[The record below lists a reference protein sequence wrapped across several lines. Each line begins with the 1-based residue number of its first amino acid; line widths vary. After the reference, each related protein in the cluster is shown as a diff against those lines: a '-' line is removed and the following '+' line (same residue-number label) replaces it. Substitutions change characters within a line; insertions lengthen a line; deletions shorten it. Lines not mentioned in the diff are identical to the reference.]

1 MSEGVQT
8 EMDTPGPAAGAVPR
22 PILAIFLVSFLGL
35 FLEMLLIR
43 WIGTEIRIFAYLQNT
58 ILVVCL
64 LGLGLGC
71 LTARKPASIGRTPIP
86 LLVLVFLLSFP
97 VTATVFA
104 SISGNL
110 SILDSFLIWYSA
122 VGLGPFLKTFQVG
135 LGLGLTLCVLVLVH
149 DTFVP
154 LGRLLG
160 RLMDDHPKTIVAY
173 SWNVAGSLLG
183 IWAFVALSALYQPPL
198 AWFVVLVGLFLILRS
213 SLGQWRRL
221 ELVLLPAF
229 IVLLA
234 WNSWSSQSTATLWSP
249 YQKLSLRKTQELEVG
264 DYVIDV
270 NNVPYQAIIGM
281 GSSARAPGES
291 DQVAGETTGLGQY
304 DLPLLLHPR
313 PESVL
318 IVGAGAGND
327 AAGALRQGAKQIT
340 AVEIDPGIYEL
351 GKTYHPDLPYS
362 SPQVEMV
369 IDDAR
374 SYFTNSKAS
383 FDVIAFGLL
392 DSHTTT
398 SLMNARLDHYVYTE
412 ESFRKARSLL
422 KPDGIMTVTF
432 VPQKPYIADRLASVL
447 LEVFQTK
454 PLILQLETSRHG
466 WGGLMFVSGNME
478 TVEHQLEAHPEVA
491 EAIRTGRAEDTLGIT
506 YTTATATDD
515 WPYIYLKSRGI
526 PVLFFLIGGLLLVL
540 FARSVKHWEAVDMFQ
555 KWDREHW
562 HFFFLGAAFLLLEV
576 TNISRSAV
584 VLGNTWLVNAVIVSG
599 VLTMILLANGL
610 ASTSLRLPIRVF
622 YACLLLSC
630 GILFWVNLNTFG
642 SLPYGVRSFVVGAFA
657 SLPMFFSGIV
667 FIHSFSRTARKD
679 TALGA
684 NLFGALAGALLQSIS
699 FITGIKSL
707 LILVFVLYGLAALTR
722 PQSVTSQVRP

>member
-1 MSEGVQT
+1 MSEVVQAEKGT
-8 EMDTPGPAAGAVPR
+8 HLPVAGRLSQPTQ
-22 PILAIFLVSFLGL
+22 AIFLVSFLGL

-71 LTARKPASIGRTPIP
+71 LTARKPAAIGRAPVT
-86 LLVLVFLLSFP
+86 LLILVFLLSFP
-97 VTATVFA
+97 LTAKVFA
-104 SISGNL
+104 AISGNL
-110 SILDSFLIWYSA
+110 SVLDSFPIWYGATA
-122 VGLGPFLKTFQVG
+122 VSPFLTTFQVG

-160 RLMDDHPKTIVAY
+160 RLMNDHPKTIVAY

-183 IWAFVALSALYQPPL
+183 IWAFVLLSAFYQPPL
-198 AWFVVLVGLFLILRS
+198 IWFVVLVVLFLILRS
-213 SLGQWRRL
+213 RLGQWRRL
-221 ELVLLPAF
+221 EIVLLPAV
-229 IVLLA
+229 ILLFS
-234 WNSWSSQSTATLWSP
+234 WNSWSSESIETLWSP
-249 YQKLSLRKTQELEVG
+249 YQKLSLRKAQEFEVG
-264 DYVIDV
+264 DYIINV
-270 NNVPYQAIIGM
+270 NNVPYQCLIGM
-281 GSSARAPGES
+281 RSSVFAAGANSPGAA
-291 DQVAGETTGLGQY
+291 AGFGQY

-362 SPQVEMV
+362 DAKVEVV

-392 DSHTTT
+392 DSHTTAN
-398 SLMNARLDHYVYTE
+398 LRNARLDHYVYTE
-412 ESFRKARSLL
+412 ESFRQARSLL
-422 KPDGIMTVTF
+422 KSDGILTVSF
-432 VPQKPYIADRLASVL
+432 SPQKPYIADRLARVL
-447 LEVFQTK
+447 FEVFQTK
-454 PLILQLETSRHG
+454 PLIFEVRESRYG
-466 WGGLMFVSGNME
+466 LGGLMFVSGNMK
-478 TVEHQLEAHPEVA
+478 TVEHQLEGNPEVA
-491 EAIRTGRAEDTLGIT
+491 EAIRQGRAEDTFDIT

-515 WPYIYLKSRGI
+515 WPYIYLKSRSV
-526 PVLFFLIGGLLLVL
+526 PVLFFLVGGLMLVL
-540 FARSVKHWEAVDMFQ
+540 FVRSVRTWEATEVFQ
-555 KWDREHW
+555 RWDREHW

-584 VLGNTWLVNAVIVSG
+584 LLGNTWLVNAVIVSG
-599 VLTMILLANGL
+599 VLSMILLANAL
-610 ASTSLRLPIRVF
+610 ASTSLRLPIRAF

-630 GILFWVNLNTFG
+630 GILYWVNLNAFG
-642 SLPYGVRSFVVGAFA
+642 SLPYGVRSLVAGAFA
-657 SLPMFFSGIV
+657 SLPMFFSGVV
-667 FIHSFSRTARKD
+667 FIHSFARTARKD

-684 NLFGALAGALLQSIS
+684 NLMGALAGALLQSIS
-699 FITGIKSL
+699 FMTGIKSL

-722 PQSVTSQVRP
+722 PQSSTSQVRP